1 MADLIAT
8 EAYAQSIGGK
18 DISYISDLGCTKS
31 RAMALGCKVSGIY
44 IDNQLVCQKD
54 LSKTTYSLICH
65 MTYTQELSQIPNAF
79 ARFFIVSDGE
89 GLLNTRNYI
98 NSSSSIDN
106 SCTYISTAVSYNDE
120 LFFPGNKYININGT
134 FNMISGNT
142 YYILYTLI
150 GPLSDTSKI
159 PPGQI
164 INNSTWTSIGSF
176 IFNSST
182 YEQSLNLSL

>member
-1 MADLIAT
+1 MSDIIAT
-8 EAYAQSIGGK
+8 ESYAKSIGGK

-31 RAMALGCKVSGIY
+31 RAMALGCEVSGIY
-44 IDNQLVCQKD
+44 TDNQLVCQKD
-54 LSKTTYSLICH
+54 LSKIKYSLTCH
-65 MTYTQELSQIPNAF
+65 ITYTQELSQIPNAF

-89 GLLNTRNYI
+89 GLLNTRNYM
-98 NSSSSIDN
+98 NFSSTRV

-120 LFFPGNKYININGT
+120 LFFSGNKYTNINGT

-142 YYILYTLI
+142 YYILYVLI
-150 GPLSDTSKI
+150 GPLSDGSKI
-159 PPGQI
+159 PPGPI

-182 YEQSLNLSL
+182 YEQSINLTL